1 MWGAG
6 FLQKKCGEVFA
17 IKKQIGILVFLGC
30 IAACLS
36 GCGAS
41 EGKTV
46 DLTVIYGA
54 AMAISLLLLVG
65 YCALA
70 KQKMA
75 LYILLFASV
84 AVVNIGYFWLSV
96 SPTLEQA
103 LMANR
108 LAYLGSVLLPLSMFF
123 IIRNAT
129 NCKRSPTLF
138 WVLLGISGAI
148 FLIAASGG
156 ILNLYY
162 KDVSLQ
168 VVNGVSSLKKVYG
181 PLHPLYL
188 VFLLGYLVSMVA
200 TIIRAAVKKTIDTP
214 SHGVILAIA
223 VSVNIGVWFIEQV
236 ADFDFEMLSLSYIIS
251 ELFLLGVHL
260 VVSENERLQTLVSQA
275 QAVQSQDDTAPI
287 PQESE
292 PRADQERVRLFVAGV
307 EALTPTEKRIYDAYI
322 ARFTTKEIMATLN
335 ITENTLK
342 FHNKN
347 IYGKLGVSSRKE
359 LQNIHQQISTMQTK
373 E

>member
-1 MWGAG
+1 MP
-6 FLQKKCGEVFA
+6 
-17 IKKQIGILVFLGC
+17 
-30 IAACLS
+30 

-46 DLTVIYGA
+46 DLTIIYGA

-65 YCALA
+65 YCTLA
-70 KQKMA
+70 KQKMK
-75 LYILLFASV
+75 LYILLFSSV
-84 AVVNIGYFWLSV
+84 AVVNIGYFWLAV

-108 LAYLGSVLLPLSMFF
+108 LAYLGSVLLPLAMFL
-123 IIRNAT
+123 IIREAT

-162 KDVSLQ
+162 KEVSLQ

-200 TIIRAAVKKTIDTP
+200 TIIRAAVKKTINTP
-214 SHGVILAIA
+214 AHGVILAIA

-292 PRADQERVRLFVAGV
+292 PRADRERVRLFVAGV

-373 E
+373 K

>member
-1 MWGAG
+1 
-6 FLQKKCGEVFA
+6 
-17 IKKQIGILVFLGC
+17 
-30 IAACLS
+30 LS
-36 GCGAS
+36 GCGAA

-46 DLTVIYGA
+46 DLTIIYGV

-65 YCALA
+65 YCTLA
-70 KQKMA
+70 KQKMK
-75 LYILLFASV
+75 LYMLLFSSV

-123 IIRNAT
+123 IIRKAT

-156 ILNLYY
+156 ILGIYY
-162 KDVSLQ
+162 KEVSLQ

-181 PLHPLYL
+181 PLHSLYL
-188 VFLLGYLVSMVA
+188 VFLLGYLVAMVT
-200 TIIRAAVKKTIDTP
+200 TIIRAAVKKNINTP
-214 SHGVILAIA
+214 AHGVILAIA

-236 ADFDFEMLSLSYIIS
+236 ADFDFEMLCLSYIIS

-275 QAVQSQDDTAPI
+275 QAVQSQDAAAPI
-287 PQESE
+287 PREIESW
-292 PRADQERVRLFVAGV
+292 ADPERVKLFIAGLD
-307 EALTPTEKRIYDAYI
+307 ALTPTEKRVYDAYVN
-322 ARFTTKEIMATLN
+322 RFTTKEIMASMN

-347 IYGKLGVSSRKE
+347 IYSKLGVSSRKE
-359 LQNIHQQISTMQTK
+359 LLQLYAQISTMQTK
-373 E
+373 

>member
-1 MWGAG
+1 M
-6 FLQKKCGEVFA
+6 
-17 IKKQIGILVFLGC
+17 
-30 IAACLS
+30 S

-46 DLTVIYGA
+46 DLTIIYGA

-65 YCALA
+65 YCTLA
-70 KQKMA
+70 KQKMK
-75 LYILLFASV
+75 LYMLLFSSV

-123 IIRNAT
+123 IIRKAT

-138 WVLLGISGAI
+138 WVLLGISGTI

-162 KDVSLQ
+162 KEVSLQ
-168 VVNGVSSLKKVYG
+168 VVNGVFSLKKVYG

-188 VFLLGYLVSMVA
+188 VFLLGYLVAMVA

-292 PRADQERVRLFVAGV
+292 PRADRERVRLFVAGV

-322 ARFTTKEIMATLN
+322 ARYTTKEIMASLN

-347 IYGKLGVSSRKE
+347 IYSKLGISSRKE
-359 LQNIHQQISTMQTK
+359 LQEIYQQISTMQTK

>member
-1 MWGAG
+1 M
-6 FLQKKCGEVFA
+6 
-17 IKKQIGILVFLGC
+17 
-30 IAACLS
+30 S

-41 EGKTV
+41 EGKT
-46 DLTVIYGA
+46 LNLSIIYGV
-54 AMAISLLLLVG
+54 AMAISLLLLAG

-70 KQKMA
+70 KNKA
-75 LYILLFASV
+75 KLYILLFSSV

-96 SPTLEQA
+96 SPTLGQA

-108 LAYLGSVLLPLSMFF
+108 LAYLGSVLLPLAMFL
-123 IIRNAT
+123 IIRNVT
-129 NCKRSPTLF
+129 NCKANYPLF
-138 WVLLGISGAI
+138 WVLLSISGVV

-156 ILNLYY
+156 ILDIYY
-162 KDVSLQ
+162 KEVSLQ

-188 VFLLGYLVSMVA
+188 VFLLGYLVAMVA
-200 TIIRAAVKKTIDTP
+200 TIIRAAVKKTINTP
-214 SHGVILAIA
+214 AHGVILAIA

-292 PRADQERVRLFVAGV
+292 PQADRERVRLFVAGV

-359 LQNIHQQISTMQTK
+359 LQNIHQQISSMQTK

>member
-1 MWGAG
+1 M
-6 FLQKKCGEVFA
+6 
-17 IKKQIGILVFLGC
+17 
-30 IAACLS
+30 S
-36 GCGAS
+36 GCGAA
-41 EGKTV
+41 EGKTA
-46 DLTVIYGA
+46 DLTMIYGV
-54 AMAISLLLLVG
+54 AMAISLLLLAG

-75 LYILLFASV
+75 LYILLFSSV

-108 LAYLGSVLLPLSMFF
+108 LAYLGSVLLPLAMLL
-123 IIRNAT
+123 IIRKAT
-129 NCKRSPTLF
+129 NCKENRKLF
-138 WVLLGISGAI
+138 WVLLGISGAV

-162 KDVSLQ
+162 KEVSLQ

-200 TIIRAAVKKTIDTP
+200 TIIRAAVKKTINAP
-214 SHGVILAIA
+214 AHGVILTIA

-236 ADFDFEMLSLSYIIS
+236 ANFDFEMLSLSYIIS

-260 VVSENERLQTLVSQA
+260 VVSENERLQALVSQA
-275 QAVQSQDDTAPI
+275 QAVQSQDKTVSLP
-287 PQESE
+287 EKE
-292 PRADQERVRLFVAGV
+292 PCADPEQVKLFIAGV
-307 EALTPTEKRIYDAYI
+307 KALTPTEMRIYDAYI
-322 ARFTTKEIMATLN
+322 ARFTTKEIMETLN

-347 IYGKLGVSSRKE
+347 IYSKLGVSSRKE
-359 LQNIHQQISTMQTK
+359 LQQIYQQISSMQIK